1 MKQKTLLVAA
11 ASAVA
16 LLGGGT
22 PAIAAELSNAHGQT
36 CDHVGVWHFVN
47 NQTGGAD
54 PGLLNATFSDGTVW
68 AVEPSKVTKS
78 TQHFYV
84 ESSGTLISASTGA
97 LPGRLVLSDF
107 TCEDDEKK

>member
-1 MKQKTLLVAA
+1 MNPKSLLVAA
-11 ASAVA
+11 AAVA
-16 LLGGGT
+16 LVGVST
-22 PAIAAELSNAHGQT
+22 PAVAAELSNAHGQT

-47 NQTGGAD
+47 NQTDGAA
-54 PGLLNATFSDGTVW
+54 PGSLSATFSDGTVW
-68 AVEPSKVTKS
+68 AVAPSKVTKS

-84 ESSGTLISASTGA
+84 ESSGTLLSASTGS

>member
-1 MKQKTLLVAA
+1 MNPKSLLVAA
-11 ASAVA
+11 AAVA
-16 LLGGGT
+16 FVGVST
-22 PAIAAELSNAHGQT
+22 PAVAAELSNANGQT

-47 NQTGGAD
+47 NQTGGAA
-54 PGLLNATFSDGTVW
+54 PGQLFATFSDGTVW
-68 AVEPSKVTKS
+68 AVAPSKVTHS

-84 ESSGTLISASTGA
+84 ESSGTLLDATTFA